1 MCFCCFQCV
10 NCVTG
15 NKSLQKMWCTSATQ
29 CRLIELQY
37 LKDWFTFLSCSLIHI
52 SSFPCSFPFS
62 CSAVHQLF
70 FFSVFQTDFS
80 NKKRFWSK
88 NKGNDFLP
96 ASKPAGEMITARKIF
111 FNTCSVP
118 YLCLKTE
125 MNSANL
131 SFKLCWLQLAH
142 PGLLA

>member
-1 MCFCCFQCV
+1 MFCCFQCV
-10 NCVTG
+10 HSVAG

-80 NKKRFWSK
+80 KKKRFWSK
-88 NKGNDFLP
+88 NKGKDFLP
-96 ASKPAGEMITARKIF
+96 ASKSRRNDHSEENLF
-111 FNTCSVP
+111 Q
-118 YLCLKTE
+118 YLFGALFVFEDRNEQCEPVL
-125 MNSANL
+125 
-131 SFKLCWLQLAH
+131 
-142 PGLLA
+142 

>member
-37 LKDWFTFLSCSLIHI
+37 LEDWFTFLSCNLIHI
-52 SSFPCSFPFS
+52 SSFPCSFPLS

-70 FFSVFQTDFS
+70 FFSVCFKLTLATRRDFGVKTKERIS
-80 NKKRFWSK
+80 YQPQK
-88 NKGNDFLP
+88 
-96 ASKPAGEMITARKIF
+96 AGEMITARKIV

-125 MNSANL
+125 MNSVNL
-131 SFKLCWLQLAH
+131 SFKLCWL
-142 PGLLA
+142 